1 MRKEK
6 SSAKKEGV
14 STVDKLNICPG
25 TAPKGQ
31 DKNRVTPL
39 KPMPAPW
46 KWWTTEMMCQK
57 LEPKHQCPL
66 KKPRSIMYNLDQ
78 T

>member
-39 KPMPAPW
+39 KPMPEEQREEFFD
-46 KWWTTEMMCQK
+46 KMLQK
-57 LEPKHQCPL
+57 
-66 KKPRSIMYNLDQ
+66 DF
-78 T
+78 